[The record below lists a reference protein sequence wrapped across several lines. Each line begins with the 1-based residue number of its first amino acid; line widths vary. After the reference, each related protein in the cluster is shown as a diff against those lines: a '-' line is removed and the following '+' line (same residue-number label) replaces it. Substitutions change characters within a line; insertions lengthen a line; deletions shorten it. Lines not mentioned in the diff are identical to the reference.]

1 MSLWLGVD
9 WCDCLSVLSTP
20 SLNLHLPKGI
30 VYSHFLSI
38 LSAPTFCQRSNCD
51 FQLTDASVNPGQ
63 AMMTVVFS
71 LAQVP
76 KYYAVLIKV
85 MDSVQKYTRFYD
97 ASINDVGI
105 G

>member
-1 MSLWLGVD
+1 M
-9 WCDCLSVLSTP
+9 TT
-20 SLNLHLPKGI
+20 
-30 VYSHFLSI
+30 I
-38 LSAPTFCQRSNCD
+38 LCATTFCQRSNCD

-76 KYYAVLIKV
+76 EYYAVLIKV
-85 MDSVQKYTRFYD
+85 YTRFYD
-97 ASINDVGI
+97 AIIIDIGI

>member
-9 WCDCLSVLSTP
+9 WCDFLSVLFTP

-71 LAQVP
+71 LAQVHE
-76 KYYAVLIKV
+76 YYSVLIKELEG
-85 MDSVQKYTRFYD
+85 VQKYVRFID
-97 ASINDVGI
+97 ASIIDVGV

>member
-1 MSLWLGVD
+1 
-9 WCDCLSVLSTP
+9 
-20 SLNLHLPKGI
+20 
-30 VYSHFLSI
+30 
-38 LSAPTFCQRSNCD
+38 
-51 FQLTDASVNPGQ
+51 
-63 AMMTVVFS
+63 MMTVVFS

-97 ASINDVGI
+97 ASIIDVGI